1 MLPGITTGV
10 PALHQLQTD
19 HRAAAPQHRG
29 VRFSWEVRTVAQIY
43 LPTPLR
49 RLTSGQA
56 RIVADGRT
64 VEEAL
69 IELERRYPGLREQ
82 LREPTGEVRR
92 FINVFVNGTEI
103 RTLQGPATPI
113 GDGDEVSIVPAMA
126 GGMVD

>member
-1 MLPGITTGV
+1 M
-10 PALHQLQTD
+10 
-19 HRAAAPQHRG
+19 
-29 VRFSWEVRTVAQIY
+29 AQIY

-56 RIVADGRT
+56 KVVADGRT

-69 IELERRYPGLREQ
+69 AALERQFPGLRAQ

-103 RTLQGPATPI
+103 RTLQGSATPLR
-113 GDGDEVSIVPAMA
+113 DGDEVSIVPAMA
-126 GGMVD
+126 GGTA

>member
-1 MLPGITTGV
+1 
-10 PALHQLQTD
+10 
-19 HRAAAPQHRG
+19 
-29 VRFSWEVRTVAQIY
+29 VRTVAQIY